1 MQLKLEKL
9 DPEQFLQLKKALLS
23 GFPDPAK
30 LKQMVFF
37 GFEKQNLDEI
47 ATGNYDDVVFE
58 LIKWAET
65 NGNLENLLIAA
76 RNEDCGGNPGNSQL
90 KRICEELLQG
100 QTATK
105 QSHRLMNPCKFDLGE
120 LIRSCLNIL
129 EDTQGLVGLAV
140 PYNQDPFL
148 KHFCE
153 RLKERIGKSHT
164 DNKQPLTLDNYRTSV
179 DTAVTT
185 MKRYKRL
192 LQKGDVICP
201 IRVAV
206 SDPNSSNEFW
216 KKILAEFQDPQN
228 FFEHRLIIIMVSS
241 ECKFFPQGVT
251 QLTPPQFT
259 KADAHEWVL
268 EVTDNLG
275 WREEDRNK
283 WKRYMIDECL
293 ESECLNTRLVYEH
306 LEYTIKLLQQNQ
318 TAETFLQELE
328 QANYLG

>member
-1 MQLKLEKL
+1 MQLDGEKL
-9 DPEQFLQLKKALLS
+9 KQLQDALLS
-23 GFPDPAK
+23 AFPDQGELEQLVRFK
-30 LKQMVFF
+30 LN
-37 GFEKQNLDEI
+37 ESLNTI
-47 ATGNYDDVVFE
+47 AVANGANYSYVIFKLITWAESEGKLRE
-58 LIKWAET
+58 LISAGCSEK
-65 NGNLENLLIAA
+65 
-76 RNEDCGGNPGNSQL
+76 PGNSQL
-90 KRICEELLQG
+90 MLFCEQLRQ
-100 QTATK
+100 QQATTK
-105 QSHRLMNPCKFDLGE
+105 QSYRLMNPCTFDLGE

-129 EDTQGLVGLAV
+129 EDKQGLVGLAV

-148 KHFCE
+148 IYFCE

-185 MKRYKRL
+185 MKRYKKL

-206 SDPNSSNEFW
+206 SDPNSSHEFW
-216 KKILAEFQDPQN
+216 KKISAEFQDPQN
-228 FFEHRLIIIMVSS
+228 SFEHRFIIIMVSS
-241 ECKFFPQGVT
+241 EYKFFPQGVT

-259 KADAHEWVL
+259 KADAHEWIL

-293 ESECLNTRLVYEH
+293 ESECLNIRSVYEH
-306 LEYTIKLLQQNQ
+306 LDHAIKLLQQNH
-318 TAETFLQELE
+318 TAEAFLQELE
-328 QANYLG
+328 I

>member
-1 MQLKLEKL
+1 MQLKGIELR
-9 DPEQFLQLKKALLS
+9 QLKKALLS
-23 GFPDPAK
+23 AFPDPAT
-30 LKQMVFF
+30 LEQMVRF
-37 GFEKQNLDEI
+37 GLDQNLDSL
-47 ATGNYDDVVFE
+47 ATGNYDNVVFK
-58 LIKWAET
+58 LIEWAESK
-65 NGNLENLLIAA
+65 GKLKELLTAA
-76 RNEDCGGNPGNSQL
+76 CSEDFGGNPGNPDLAPFCEQL
-90 KRICEELLQG
+90 RQPQG
-100 QTATK
+100 TTK
-105 QSHRLMNPCKFDLGE
+105 QSHRLMNPCAFDLGE

-129 EDTQGLVGLAV
+129 EDKQGLVGLAV

-148 KHFCE
+148 IYFCE

-206 SDPNSSNEFW
+206 SDSNSSHEFW
-216 KKILAEFQDPQN
+216 KKISAEFQEPQN
-228 FFEHRLIIIMVSS
+228 PFEHRLIIIMVSS
-241 ECKFFPQGVT
+241 ECKFFPQGVI

-259 KADAHEWVL
+259 KADAHEWIL
-268 EVTDNLG
+268 EVTNNLG

-306 LEYTIKLLQQNQ
+306 LEYAIKLLQQNH
-318 TAETFLQELE
+318 TAEAFLQELE
-328 QANYLG
+328 ILADV

>member
-1 MQLKLEKL
+1 MQLKGT
-9 DPEQFLQLKKALLS
+9 QFRQLKEALLS
-23 GFPDPAK
+23 AFPNRAK
-30 LKQMVFF
+30 LKQMVRF
-37 GFEKQNLDEI
+37 GLDQNLDAI
-47 ATGNYDDVVFE
+47 ATGENDEEVVFK
-58 LIKWAET
+58 LIEWAET
-65 NGNLENLLIAA
+65 NANLENLLIAV
-76 RNEDCGGNPGNSQL
+76 RDKDRDGNPGNPEL

-100 QTATK
+100 QTTTK
-105 QSHRLMNPCKFDLGE
+105 QSYRLMNPCTFDLGE

-129 EDTQGLVGLAV
+129 EDKQGLVGLAV

-148 KHFCE
+148 IYFCE

-206 SDPNSSNEFW
+206 SDFKSSNEFW
-216 KKILAEFQDPQN
+216 EKISAEFQDTQN
-228 FFEHRLIIIMVSS
+228 SFEHRFIIIMVSS
-241 ECKFFPQGVT
+241 EYKFFPQDVT

-259 KADAHEWVL
+259 KADAHEWIL

-275 WREEDRNK
+275 WTEEDRNK

-306 LEYTIKLLQQNQ
+306 LEYAIKLLQQNLS
-318 TAETFLQELE
+318 AEAFLQELE
-328 QANYLG
+328 ILADV